1 MLYKD
6 FEKNKNNIIN
16 KRNKIWIKNKIFPK
30 WVNPEEI
37 DLEQFFTKEDT
48 AKYCY
53 NNLLSFLDKEKI
65 DISNYTFVEPSA
77 GNGAFFNLL
86 DSKNKI
92 GLDLM
97 PLSNGILEQ
106 DFLLWSP
113 DDLTKKY
120 IFIGNPPFGYRA
132 WLALAFMNSAAQYA
146 DYIGFILPMSF
157 QSDGKGSPK
166 NRVNNMKLVHSEILP
181 NDSFYRLDNKKI
193 TVNALWQIWKKGNT
207 NLGIKKSCDDWVD
220 IFTVDTRKE
229 RTCGIEK
236 MNNADFF
243 LQRTY
248 YTQQP
253 KLVRDFSEVKY
264 VCGYGIII
272 KKSKRKVESIL
283 NSINWND
290 YSNLATHNCRHIS
303 MYHIEKALI
312 DRGIVNA

>member
-1 MLYKD
+1 MLYKY
-6 FEKNKNNIIN
+6 FEENKNNIIA
-16 KRNKIWIKNKIFPK
+16 KRNEIWIKNRIFPK
-30 WVNPEEI
+30 WINPEEI

-97 PLSNGILEQ
+97 PLSDGILEQ

-113 DDLTKKY
+113 DDLNRKY

-193 TVNALWQIWKKGNT
+193 TVNALWQIWKKGDSD
-207 NLGIKKSCDDWVD
+207 LEEKKSCDDWVD

-253 KLVRDFSEVKY
+253 KLVKDFSEVKY

-272 KKSKRKVESIL
+272 KKSKRKVENIL

-312 DRGIVNA
+312 DMGIVNA

>member
-1 MLYKD
+1 MLYKY
-6 FEKNKNNIIN
+6 FEENKNNIIA
-16 KRNKIWIKNKIFPK
+16 KRNEIWIKNRIFPK
-30 WVNPEEI
+30 WINPEEI

-97 PLSNGILEQ
+97 PLSDGILEQ

-113 DDLTKKY
+113 DDLNRKY

-132 WLALAFMNSAAQYA
+132 WLALAFMNSAEQYA

-193 TVNALWQIWKKGNT
+193 TVNALWQIWKKGDSD
-207 NLGIKKSCDDWVD
+207 LEEKKSCDDWVD

-253 KLVRDFSEVKY
+253 KLVKDFSEVKY

-272 KKSKRKVESIL
+272 KKSKRKVENIL

-312 DRGIVNA
+312 DMGIVNA

>member
-6 FEKNKNNIIN
+6 FEESKNNIIA

-30 WVNPEEI
+30 WINPEEI

-53 NNLLSFLDKEKI
+53 NNLLSFLYKEKI

-77 GNGAFFNLL
+77 GNGSFFNLL

-97 PLSNGILEQ
+97 PLSDGILEQ

-193 TVNALWQIWKKGNT
+193 TVNALWQIWKKGNSD
-207 NLGIKKSCDDWVD
+207 LEEKKSCDDWVGRY
-220 IFTVDTRKE
+220 IY
-229 RTCGIEK
+229 C
-236 MNNADFF
+236 
-243 LQRTY
+243 
-248 YTQQP
+248 
-253 KLVRDFSEVKY
+253 
-264 VCGYGIII
+264 
-272 KKSKRKVESIL
+272 
-283 NSINWND
+283 
-290 YSNLATHNCRHIS
+290 
-303 MYHIEKALI
+303 
-312 DRGIVNA
+312 

>member
-1 MLYKD
+1 MLYKY
-6 FEKNKNNIIN
+6 FEDNKNNIIA
-16 KRNKIWIKNKIFPK
+16 KRNEIWIKNRIFPK
-30 WVNPEEI
+30 WINPEEI

-97 PLSNGILEQ
+97 PLSDGILEQ

-113 DDLTKKY
+113 DDLNRKY

-193 TVNALWQIWKKGNT
+193 TVNALWQIWKKGDSD
-207 NLGIKKSCDDWVD
+207 LEEKKSCDDWVD

-253 KLVRDFSEVKY
+253 KLVKDFSEVKY

-272 KKSKRKVESIL
+272 KKSKRKVENIL

-312 DRGIVNA
+312 DMGIVNA